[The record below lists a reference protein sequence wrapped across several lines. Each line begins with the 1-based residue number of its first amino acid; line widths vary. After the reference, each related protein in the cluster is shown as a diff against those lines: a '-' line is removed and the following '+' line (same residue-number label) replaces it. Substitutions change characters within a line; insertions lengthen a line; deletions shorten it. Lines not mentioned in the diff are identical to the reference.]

1 MNEDYSIEVQNLRN
15 ETNKVIIQMNDKLRD
30 EPDVKDLMEL
40 LVITILNYHDS
51 NSVHS
56 ALENL
61 SFSIQPL
68 HHELLFKI
76 LYQNLTSSYIIPFLN
91 VFASLHISNENLDDI
106 HNHVLNILSSAE
118 LNQLPIMIRFLLQT
132 IDSSKSR
139 RILIKFRKNLDF
151 ENIYRTSSGDQT
163 TLYPE
168 TLIIDLLSII
178 QEVKNQNE
186 FLQFDIITLIL
197 ITSISPANR
206 RKSLNLLQ
214 ELLIR
219 NLISVELLLDTLR
232 LHTKGLREY
241 IKDILSIGDEFLRN
255 SYNSGDNL
263 AETFKGINEVIFND
277 GDTWHKQEIIGNLVT
292 HIGSGIENEIE
303 SLISELTIFIRK
315 QLTSHN
321 EKYKRIGVVAALS
334 MIQRLGAVLESR
346 TEIINQSVEMLE
358 MILRYCKQSAVRKR
372 EILSLFKNKSDE
384 YLKLL
389 EFQDLS
395 RMRSTQEK
403 SSSSQSW
410 LPNSYLKIEKWMRLN
425 EECSDEV
432 DNSVNIFPLVTN
444 AFSNSTHGIYEI
456 GSTSSSASNNNVIT
470 WFNNAHFVS
479 LLPSIF
485 RLYQT
490 LQKHDNDDLE
500 DIDSILGASVVMFKN
515 LDLSTLKATNGKEI
529 KESMCSALFIAINW
543 FRELI
548 NAFCYDLKN
557 EDFVRKIMQRLRNI
571 IILEKQLIELAESM
585 HRWIPI
591 GLTED
596 DLSALKLGGSTAKL
610 VQHPSEKDDID
621 EEPLNQN
628 HRNAKSNGLLGNNE
642 KKKKFKGKAKI
653 STEIGRFS
661 SVGELRSI
669 FREFEVNLFLLL
681 ELDIVD
687 EENESENFEK
697 LEFSTLKY
705 LLEDLHLKIVEKFS
719 LTKKNHKTS
728 NSLSGS
734 GFYSLNR
741 ISTSVFIE
749 KVIILIPSMCK
760 IFEKLFNQLSDLSAD
775 VTNKKLRKE
784 CFELLLKC
792 FEVMLNWNGFKMEA
806 RHQLNLKATLQI
818 FSNRY
823 IMKKKRNNGDN
834 NEADDTGDDQKQETR
849 TEDQI
854 LNSFHYFSM
863 FIVKKQ
869 NDMEET
875 LNLANNLILLRL
887 MDTITTFFDPH
898 FITLK
903 NFTSDDVI
911 EDIEEIRKLYY
922 MKSKLKLCA
931 EAFLKQNWEDKK
943 KSDQLSYLLQKFIGN
958 IPEDEKKLDMIR
970 YHVNTVLK
978 SYAVGNEEVLR
989 KNPFLFKDNF
999 AVYYKILFVEL
1010 NNVSVNLKVEENNE
1024 NHLELMEQIVKTF
1037 VNLIDLIKIQ
1047 SVNKLILNVALK
1059 KGKSFIDIFLK
1070 VLFPILKKNFKHFK
1084 DKSTTVLKACQIG
1097 TRILQTACNESKVAR
1112 DTNLLSSVPGLKKS
1126 LEMLL
1131 YQVKIMLAD
1140 QGFSSAWFMGNLKHK
1155 NLAGEA
1161 ISSQIPNESEE
1172 SEDSND
1178 GSQSDDGVNDAYQNR
1193 ENSDVQSRTEK
1204 EIEEDAEEVEHE
1216 ENLPKKRKISTSAKS
1231 KERDIHSPN
1240 KAQLG
1245 YSSSGRKLSNSQINS
1260 SDDDEVNNDKQIV
1273 NDSSD
1278 SKEDNN
1284 ISVIKAQLDTISQV
1298 ITPASQTPVDS
1309 TISAP
1314 QPILPTSVET
1324 SIISIPASVETS
1336 FISIPTSSITA
1347 PINPPSSACIIG
1359 GKPNPSGFMFNF
1371 PINTDLSFYFAG
1383 TPFFISWS
1391 YDTSLPFSAPKNRIV
1406 LQYQKASL
1414 ITTDSKWIT
1423 INDTLRPNA
1432 LFYNW
1437 TIPETGSGLFKLK
1450 IYGDEYSK
1458 EGTDVC
1464 FPQNFPA
1471 PSISPPFKI
1480 SNVKS
1485 IIATTDKFPP
1495 NADAREL
1502 LTLATNDGSTS
1513 SVSDLLAAV
1522 VSIE

>member
-15 ETNKVIIQMNDKLRD
+15 ETNKVIIQINDKLRD

-168 TLIIDLLSII
+168 TLIIESLKMSIRFQKFIIQDLLSII

-232 LHTKGLREY
+232 QHTKGLREY

-292 HIGSGIENEIE
+292 HIGSGIENEIDVALDVLHTLSISNPEGVNLFIVFIKNILDYLDNLSMLRIKSLFDIFSILAVKTNSTSSTSE

-358 MILRYCKQSAVRKR
+358 MILRYCKQSAVC
-372 EILSLFKNKSDE
+372 LSLTFDELSFLLTNKKLHTSIVTFVQEHISSKFIECFIITSDE

-621 EEPLNQN
+621 EEPLNEVSNMSNKNKTN

-741 ISTSVFIE
+741 ISTAVFIE

-922 MKSKLKLCA
+922 MKSKLRLCA

-1260 SDDDEVNNDKQIV
+1260 SDDDEVNNNKQIV

-1284 ISVIKAQLDTISQV
+1284 ISVS
-1298 ITPASQTPVDS
+1298 
-1309 TISAP
+1309 
-1314 QPILPTSVET
+1314 
-1324 SIISIPASVETS
+1324 
-1336 FISIPTSSITA
+1336 
-1347 PINPPSSACIIG
+1347 
-1359 GKPNPSGFMFNF
+1359 M
-1371 PINTDLSFYFAG
+1371 
-1383 TPFFISWS
+1383 
-1391 YDTSLPFSAPKNRIV
+1391 
-1406 LQYQKASL
+1406 
-1414 ITTDSKWIT
+1414 
-1423 INDTLRPNA
+1423 
-1432 LFYNW
+1432 
-1437 TIPETGSGLFKLK
+1437 
-1450 IYGDEYSK
+1450 
-1458 EGTDVC
+1458 DVC
-1464 FPQNFPA
+1464 E
-1471 PSISPPFKI
+1471 SDI
-1480 SNVKS
+1480 
-1485 IIATTDKFPP
+1485 
-1495 NADAREL
+1495 EL
-1502 LTLATNDGSTS
+1502 
-1513 SVSDLLAAV
+1513 
-1522 VSIE
+1522 